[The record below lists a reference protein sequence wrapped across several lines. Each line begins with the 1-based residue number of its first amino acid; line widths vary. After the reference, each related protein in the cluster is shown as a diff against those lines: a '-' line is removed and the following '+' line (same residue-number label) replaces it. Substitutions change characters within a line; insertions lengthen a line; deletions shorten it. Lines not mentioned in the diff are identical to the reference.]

1 MAVFA
6 YKALSKESG
15 KTTKGVVDA
24 DNIAAARRK
33 LREQNLYPTQL
44 SETSG
49 GGGAKEGEG
58 GLLSRKRG
66 GGRVSTRDLALMTRQ
81 FATLL
86 RAGMPMVEAL
96 SALLDQTSKP
106 RLQTAIYDI
115 RDRVNS
121 GSTLADALKEHPRI
135 FNELYVN
142 MVHAGE
148 VSGALDAV
156 LVRLTDVIEHQAKM
170 KAQIMSALAY
180 PCFMGLFALS
190 VVVFLMM
197 VIVPR
202 ITLVFIKQKAE
213 LPPLTKGL
221 IAVSAFIG
229 KYWIVILLVIFGV
242 FALWRFWIGREK
254 GRLRWDR
261 MKLRFP
267 LYGPLH
273 LKLVCARF
281 ARTLGTMLQSGL
293 TMLPAL
299 DVVSS
304 VVGNTYIRSHMDDV
318 KAGVRRGRDLAQP
331 LKETALF
338 PPMMIHMVNL
348 GQRSGEIENML
359 VQVAETYDEDV
370 RLTISALVALLE
382 PVIIVVMGIF
392 IGILVLAI
400 LLPILKMST
409 NVGGRI

>member
-1 MAVFA
+1 
-6 YKALSKESG
+6 
-15 KTTKGVVDA
+15 
-24 DNIAAARRK
+24 
-33 LREQNLYPTQL
+33 
-44 SETSG
+44 
-49 GGGAKEGEG
+49 
-58 GLLSRKRG
+58 
-66 GGRVSTRDLALMTRQ
+66 
-81 FATLL
+81 
-86 RAGMPMVEAL
+86 
-96 SALLDQTSKP
+96 
-106 RLQTAIYDI
+106 
-115 RDRVNS
+115 
-121 GSTLADALKEHPRI
+121 
-135 FNELYVN
+135 
-142 MVHAGE
+142 
-148 VSGALDAV
+148 
-156 LVRLTDVIEHQAKM
+156 
-170 KAQIMSALAY
+170 
-180 PCFMGLFALS
+180 MGLFALS

-213 LPPLTKGL
+213 LPPLTTAL

-229 KYWIVILLVIFGV
+229 KYWIVILLAILAG

-254 GRLRWDR
+254 GRVRWDR
-261 MKLRFP
+261 IKLRFP
-267 LYGPLH
+267 LYGSLH

-281 ARTLGTMLQSGL
+281 SRTLGTMLQSGL

-304 VVGNTYIRSHMDDV
+304 VIGNAYIRGHMDDV

-331 LKETALF
+331 LKETGLF

-370 RLTISALVALLE
+370 RLTISALVGLLE
-382 PVIIVVMGIF
+382 PVIIVVMGVF

-409 NVGGRI
+409 NIGGKV